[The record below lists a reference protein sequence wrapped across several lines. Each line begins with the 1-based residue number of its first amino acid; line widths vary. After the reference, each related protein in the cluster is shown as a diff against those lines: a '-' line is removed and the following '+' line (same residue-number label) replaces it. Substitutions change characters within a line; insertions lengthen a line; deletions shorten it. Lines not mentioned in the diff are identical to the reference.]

1 MRASYAAH
9 EQGYACEI
17 YLDAKEKKYIDEC
30 GAANFIGIKENRY
43 ITPKSTSILP
53 SITNNS
59 LMRIAADMGLTVEQR
74 PVPLEELD
82 TFEEAGACG
91 TAAVISPIGRIDD
104 VDEGKSYLIAKE
116 GKPGPVLTSLYE
128 RLRAIQYG
136 DVADPY
142 GWVTTL
148 E

>member
-1 MRASYAAH
+1 
-9 EQGYACEI
+9 
-17 YLDAKEKKYIDEC
+17 
-30 GAANFIGIKENRY
+30 
-43 ITPKSTSILP
+43 
-53 SITNNS
+53 
-59 LMRIAADMGLTVEQR
+59 MRIAADMGLVVEQR
-74 PVPLEELD
+74 PVPLEELL

-104 VDEGKSYLIAKE
+104 IEEGKSYLIAKE

-142 GWVTTL
+142 GWVTIL